1 MAHTGTARS
10 LESSGDSWRRRWRGA
25 ELHDARTFLVLS
37 LVQLAFGFLVIVWN
51 GIAPAALL
59 TIPVVL
65 AGFLLKP
72 TQIPLF
78 VGMSFSVLAL
88 VAIDGWLAGPPTP
101 ATYTRVIVVLVVG
114 IILLI
119 FSLQRTSLGVS
130 GRRAELMLVELRDR
144 IQRQGGLPVLPDGWS
159 MEQALYSAAGTAFAG
174 DFVVA
179 TRRGGLAHLEFCL
192 VDVSGKGEAAGVRA
206 LQLSG
211 ALGGILGSLT
221 PDRFLSAA
229 NEWVVEQEWGEG
241 FATAV
246 HISIELDSGAFT
258 VWSAGHPPAM
268 VRAHGSGRWDVL
280 QPEGPVL
287 GLIPGADYEGL
298 RGELRPG
305 DLLMVCTDGVVES
318 RQIDTARGVD
328 RLTGVA
334 ERTLQNGFDDG
345 AERVLDALGTFDDDR
360 ALVMLR
366 RQESGSCR

>member
-1 MAHTGTARS
+1 MTPTGVVRS
-10 LESSGDSWRRRWRGA
+10 HESYGAWRRRWRGV
-25 ELHDARTFLVLS
+25 ELQDARIFLALS
-37 LVQLAFGFLVIVWN
+37 LLQLLFGFAVVVWN
-51 GIAPAALL
+51 GIVPAAIL

-65 AGFLLKP
+65 AGLLLKP

-78 VGMSFSVLAL
+78 VGLSFSVLAL

-101 ATYTRVIVVLVVG
+101 ATYTRVLVVLVVG
-114 IILLI
+114 GILLV
-119 FSLQRTSLGVS
+119 FSLQRSTLGVS
-130 GRRAELMLVELRDR
+130 GRRAETMLVELRDR
-144 IQRQGGLPVLPDGWS
+144 IQRQSGLPVLPEDWS
-159 MEQALYSAAGTAFAG
+159 MEQALHSAEGTAFAG

-179 TRRGGLAHLEFCL
+179 TRRGGLTHLELCL

-206 LQLSG
+206 LQLAG
-211 ALGGILGSLT
+211 ALGGILGSLS

-229 NEWVVEQEWGEG
+229 NDWVIEQEWGEG

-246 HISIELDSGAFT
+246 HISVELDTGAFT

-268 VRAHGSGRWDVL
+268 KRAHGSGRWDVL

-287 GLIPGADYEGL
+287 GLIPGAEYEGL
-298 RGELRPG
+298 RGHLHPG

-318 RQIDTARGVD
+318 RRIETARGVD

-334 ERTLQNGFDDG
+334 ERVLQNGFDNG
-345 AERVLDALGTFDDDR
+345 ADRVMAALGKLDDDR

-366 RQESGSCR
+366 RRESGSYR